1 MLLLL
6 ILVLGTIGGLAFS
19 TLVLIKLGLLA
30 AYIPLMILY
39 TRKNWPRR
47 LDPKAIP
54 DDLVPPATS

>member
-1 MLLLL
+1 MLL
-6 ILVLGTIGGLAFS
+6 IVMLVLGTIGGLAFS

-30 AYIPLMILY
+30 AYVPLMILY

-54 DDLVPPATS
+54 NDLLREA